1 MVGVRVILVGWNH
14 LLSIASL
21 IIWQPGIL
29 FGYTKFCTKNYG
41 AAKYYRV
48 NHSNISSTFNNL
60 HPHHLR
66 TSFSIKWCIMR
77 WSNSSSFSS
86 QENGNKPGVYLFY
99 TISSLVCL
107 YVFRGT
113 KLEEEG
119 KSFWPSNLKICT
131 NALEKKW
138 YTINKPQIY
147 CYFPESKIIKNC
159 TISP

>member
-1 MVGVRVILVGWNH
+1 MKNGC
-14 LLSIASL
+14 SYIASL
-21 IIWQPGIL
+21 IIWQPGML
-29 FGYTKFCTKNYG
+29 FGCTKFCTKNYG

-77 WSNSSSFSS
+77 WSDSSSFSS
-86 QENGNKPGVYLFY
+86 QENGNKPGVYLLY

-119 KSFWPSNLKICT
+119 KSFWPSNLETRT
-131 NALEKKW
+131 NIPEKKL
-138 YTINKPQIY
+138 YIINESQIY
-147 CYFPESKIIKNC
+147 CHFPVRKMIC
-159 TISP
+159 DRTFSP